1 MKKLI
6 VVAAAVLAGSPAF
19 ASKARVN
26 ALGNSRQLVDVQYT
40 FERPYLLHSVGEMAT
55 IEWGAKDPAGTN
67 PKAEG
72 GVIKKHEDMVY
83 GLYLGKQGLLSS
95 EASKAANTALGLLAE
110 QNPINVLF
118 GMKTGEIAWGLNLS
132 YSNGKND
139 TTNDLK
145 TSSTGLTLGA
155 TMGDWEAEIGSSL
168 AGKAEDSTDKD
179 TVEVKGDMKLG
190 VGYNISE
197 QQHAYLTYGTNKV
210 DTTTA
215 GGTAVTTEKT
225 VMELGYINT
234 LVKSEDANFFYGVA
248 YSSNKIKDGDETTTL
263 PLWIGVEATATS
275 WMTMRAS
282 VKQSV
287 LINEVKNAAGKKQD
301 LDSIAFAAGAGF
313 KLGKGMLD
321 ASFGTA
327 NEGHLSFNDGAAT
340 KFLGNVSYTYMF

>member
-55 IEWGAKDPAGTN
+55 IEWGAKDPAGAN

-83 GLYLGKQGLLSS
+83 GFYLGKQGLLST
-95 EASKAANTALGLLAE
+95 EAAAFGNDVLAE

-118 GMKTGEIAWGLNLS
+118 GMKTGDIAWGLNLS

-139 TTNDLK
+139 TAKDLK

-155 TMGDWEAEIGSSL
+155 TMGEWEAEIGSSL

-179 TVEVKGDMKLG
+179 TVELKGDMKLG

-210 DTTTA
+210 DKTTA
-215 GGTAVTTEKT
+215 GGAAATTERT
-225 VMELGYINT
+225 VIELGYINT

-248 YSSNKIKDGDETTTL
+248 YKSDKIKDGNETTTL
-263 PLWIGVEATATS
+263 PLWIGVEAAATS

-287 LINEVKNAAGKKQD
+287 LINEVKDAAGKKQD

-327 NEGHLSFNDGAAT
+327 NEGHLSFNDGAGT